1 MPCVVLLNRQLS
13 KGKAMTAAPLP
24 VLDVVSGPA
33 GTAEYRAFREALTG
47 ASAAHVSAPPNAN
60 AALIRELGSV
70 AAAVDQIVGLL
81 VPGGSSSEG
90 LYAAERVQD
99 IALSL
104 RQHRADPNLCDAL
117 DEAVREVTD
126 AMVGT
131 NAAEIRATS
140 AAALLRHLS
149 RRLNDLIAAGGAVHG
164 AAKAAAAAE
173 AEFGGAGESSESA
186 DRESERSESAGAA
199 DREPASAHAV
209 IEIVS
214 IDARLPVVDMFG
226 LFDRAQQFAA
236 PPERVPPP
244 ATAADEIGGADGP
257 ARSGVV
263 ARHSSAGMD
272 QKDAPGL
279 ANRAADAAPAAAG
292 PPEVARGPEPMPA
305 PMPDMQA
312 AAIVNEDPHVWFDP
326 LPVEVRT
333 AALRES
339 DEPFVPPAESA
350 SQVSV
355 QEQTA
360 AAGPESPSREDA
372 RTSGALPLP
381 ASSAQ
386 SPVTKN
392 PVEQAPLSAWP
403 GGLFAALAALSEEEL
418 TALFS

>member
-1 MPCVVLLNRQLS
+1 
-13 KGKAMTAAPLP
+13 MTAAPLP

-47 ASAAHVSAPPNAN
+47 ASAHAGAPPNAN

-104 RQHRADPNLCDAL
+104 RQHRADPHLCDAL
-117 DEAVREVTD
+117 DEAIREVTD

-149 RRLNDLIAAGGAVHG
+149 RRLNDLIAPGGAAHA
-164 AAKAAAAAE
+164 AAKAAAADE
-173 AEFGGAGESSESA
+173 PQVGGEGTGSESA
-186 DRESERSESAGAA
+186 DRESVSSQSVSSESASSESAGSESAGN
-199 DREPASAHAV
+199 ESASVHAV

-244 ATAADEIGGADGP
+244 ATAADEIGGDDGP

-279 ANRAADAAPAAAG
+279 ANRGPDAAPAAAG
-292 PPEVARGPEPMPA
+292 PPEVARGPEPLPA

-333 AALRES
+333 AALRE
-339 DEPFVPPAESA
+339 F
-350 SQVSV
+350 
-355 QEQTA
+355 
-360 AAGPESPSREDA
+360 R
-372 RTSGALPLP
+372 
-381 ASSAQ
+381 
-386 SPVTKN
+386 
-392 PVEQAPLSAWP
+392 
-403 GGLFAALAALSEEEL
+403 
-418 TALFS
+418 

>member
-1 MPCVVLLNRQLS
+1 
-13 KGKAMTAAPLP
+13 MTAAPLP

-47 ASAAHVSAPPNAN
+47 ASAHAGAPPNAN

-104 RQHRADPNLCDAL
+104 RQHRADPHLCDAL
-117 DEAVREVTD
+117 DEAIREVTD

-149 RRLNDLIAAGGAVHG
+149 RRLNDLIAPGGAAHA
-164 AAKAAAAAE
+164 AAKAAAADE
-173 AEFGGAGESSESA
+173 PQVGGGGTGSESADSESVSSESA
-186 DRESERSESAGAA
+186 GSESAGNEFVSVHAA
-199 DREPASAHAV
+199 

-236 PPERVPPP
+236 PPESVPQP
-244 ATAADEIGGADGP
+244 ATAADEIGGVDGS
-257 ARSGVV
+257 ARLDVV

-292 PPEVARGPEPMPA
+292 PPEVAHGPEPLPA

-312 AAIVNEDPHVWFDP
+312 AAIVEMKTLTSGSIRSRSRSAPPRCAN
-326 LPVEVRT
+326 
-333 AALRES
+333 S
-339 DEPFVPPAESA
+339 DEPSVPPAES
-350 SQVSV
+350 
-355 QEQTA
+355 
-360 AAGPESPSREDA
+360 PSRVPVA
-372 RTSGALPLP
+372 GADR
-381 ASSAQ
+381 
-386 SPVTKN
+386 
-392 PVEQAPLSAWP
+392 
-403 GGLFAALAALSEEEL
+403 GGRF
-418 TALFS
+418 